1 MSKINAKQAEID
13 VASSERDAL
22 VKKAEAAEAA
32 RKEAEGTLNN
42 LRSDLEVKVS
52 VGDSK
57 FWLL

>member
-1 MSKINAKQAEID
+1 MSKINAKQAEIN

-22 VKKAEAAEAA
+22 VKKAEAVEAT

-52 VGDSK
+52 AGHLKS
-57 FWLL
+57 